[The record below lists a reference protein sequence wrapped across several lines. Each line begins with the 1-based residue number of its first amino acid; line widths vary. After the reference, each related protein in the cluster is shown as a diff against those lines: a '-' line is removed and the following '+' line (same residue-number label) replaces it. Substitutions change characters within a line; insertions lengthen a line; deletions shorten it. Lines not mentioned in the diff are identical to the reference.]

1 MLFPYIKGLKQLFP
15 KFYVLHVCASNVFSY
30 GMYNLMLIKTRLIA
44 LNSAKHQF
52 SLSLIDTHSF
62 MEHSFLVSLYL
73 NLTFLIYL

>member
-1 MLFPYIKGLKQLFP
+1 MLFPYIKGLKQLFQ

-52 SLSLIDTHSF
+52 NFLKSYRHSF
-62 MEHSFLVSLYL
+62 IYG
-73 NLTFLIYL
+73 TFFFSEALS